1 MTADFLG
8 GDILNGAD
16 FLTAAKKFFR
26 EDVSEVVGAYFD
38 GEKIFVVRLTEK
50 FETVEVDADASEV
63 EHIAEKISLVCKE
76 RGWKTSA
83 VGLCLREED
92 AVTYQTAIG
101 NLPEKE
107 IPAMVKSWALAQ
119 AGNDAAFSFAKVG
132 SELWMETLPQARL
145 KEICAAF
152 DKFGLNLRG
161 LSVMLADS
169 LTKVAPFDRTE
180 FIAEIVRNKKAPNF
194 LTAGSVWSWKKIS
207 QTAAAV
213 FLIAMTVATFK
224 TFWDYGAAS
233 DEFDAAKL
241 AVDEL
246 REDVTLKKAI
256 DADIAELHRLNKIA
270 AAQVNTPTKFNLL
283 LNLGR
288 IAERSIRLT
297 KIHADGNSLEIE
309 GSANTPDAVKSYLAR
324 VKGSVAPTARL
335 ESSAERDDK
344 IAFVIRATL

>member
-1 MTADFLG
+1 MIAE
-8 GDILNGAD
+8 N

-26 EDVSEVVGAYFD
+26 EDVSEIIGAYFD

-50 FETVEVDADASEV
+50 FETIELDADSADI
-63 EHIAEKISLVCKE
+63 EHLAEKISFVCKQK
-76 RGWKTSA
+76 GWRTSA
-83 VGLCLREED
+83 VGLCLRESD

-107 IPAMVKSWALAQ
+107 IPAMVKTWALAQ
-119 AGNDAAFSFAKVG
+119 AGKDAAFSFAKVG

-161 LSVMLADS
+161 LSVMPADL
-169 LTKVAPFDRTE
+169 LTKVAPFDKTK
-180 FIAEIVRNKKAPNF
+180 FIAEVVRNKIAPNF

-207 QTAAAV
+207 QAVAAV

-224 TFWDYGAAS
+224 TFWNYSAAS
-233 DEFDAAKL
+233 DELDAAKL

-246 REDVTLKKAI
+246 REDVALKKAI
-256 DADIAELHRLNKIA
+256 DADVAELHRLNKIC

-288 IAERSIRLT
+288 IADKTIRLT
-297 KIHADGNSLEIE
+297 EIRADGNSLEVE

-324 VKGSVAPTARL
+324 VKSSVAQSARL

-344 IAFVIRATL
+344 IVFVIRATL

>member
-1 MTADFLG
+1 MEKIFSG
-8 GDILNGAD
+8 GDILSGAD
-16 FLTAAKKFFR
+16 FLLQVKKFFR

-50 FETVEVDADASEV
+50 FETIELDATGSDI
-63 EHIAEKISLVCKE
+63 EHLAEKISLACKE
-76 RGWKTSA
+76 RDWKTSA
-83 VGLCLREED
+83 VGLCLREGD

-119 AGNDAAFSFAKVG
+119 AGKDAAFSFAKVG
-132 SELWMETLPQARL
+132 SELWMETLPRKTLQ
-145 KEICAAF
+145 EICAAF
-152 DKFGLNLRG
+152 DKFGLKLRG
-161 LSVMLADS
+161 LSVMPVDL

-180 FIAEIVRNKKAPNF
+180 FISEVVRNKKAPNF
-194 LTAGSVWSWKKIS
+194 LAAGSLWNWKKIS
-207 QTAAAV
+207 QAVAAI
-213 FLIAMTVATFK
+213 FLIALTVATLK
-224 TFWDYGAAS
+224 IFWNYGAAS
-233 DEFDAAKL
+233 DELDAAKL

-246 REDVTLKKAI
+246 NADVALKKTI

-288 IAERSIRLT
+288 IADKTVRLT
-297 KIHADGNSLEIE
+297 KIHADGNSLELE
-309 GSANTPDAVKSYLAR
+309 GVTNTPDAVKSYLAR
-324 VKGSVAPTARL
+324 VKNSVAPTARL

-344 IAFVIRATL
+344 IVFTIRATS